1 MTSKQENQEKI
12 AETWFKGRGVGVR
25 NKTKPVSVLLPAELD
40 SIIRSMENRSEFIRE
55 AIAEKLE
62 REGLAGSHN

>member
-1 MTSKQENQEKI
+1 MPTKQEKI
-12 AETWFKGRGVGVR
+12 AQSWFKSRGVGVK

-62 REGLAGSHN
+62 REGLAGRYN